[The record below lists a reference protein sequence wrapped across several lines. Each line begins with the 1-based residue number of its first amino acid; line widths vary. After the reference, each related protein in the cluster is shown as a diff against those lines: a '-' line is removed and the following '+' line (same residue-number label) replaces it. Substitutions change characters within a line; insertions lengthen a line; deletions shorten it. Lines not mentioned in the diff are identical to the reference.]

1 MMSRPFFFTHG
12 KIKRPPGAGQGVREK
27 FHKNNARPA
36 RRLLSIR
43 YDQARPGFKSDG
55 AARAECQIC
64 PKNLDSERGFGFVR
78 TGSDQGF
85 DQIGWPELCRQPKK
99 RLVTM
104 LKKYKN
110 NGGFDEMVDTKAG
123 VRGHYRKFFDSFGK
137 IKPKELDA
145 KREAVDTAFLRQ
157 GVTFNVYGDAQ
168 GAEKIFPFDLLPRI
182 IPDKEWEFLERGL
195 AQRIT
200 ALNLFLHDIYHEQK
214 ILKDYVIPEHYVMSG
229 HHFRREFVNFN
240 VPKDI
245 YIHVCGTDL
254 IRDHDGN
261 YLVLEDNGRCPS
273 GVSYVLENRRA
284 LKRAFPAMF
293 ESIGVRP
300 VDNYPQELLKMLK
313 YIAPTGVGDPT
324 VVLLTPGVY
333 NSAYFEHTY
342 LARQMG
348 IEIVEGRDLFVRD
361 QRVFMRTTKGLQ
373 PVHVVYRR
381 IDDDFLDPTVFRRD
395 SMLGVPGIVN
405 AYRAGNVSLANSIGT
420 GIADDKVMYYFVP
433 RMIKYYLDQEP
444 ILPNVP
450 TYLASEESDRKYI
463 LEHLPEL
470 VVKAANESGGYG
482 MLMGP
487 KATKEEIEK
496 FRKQIIAEPRNY
508 IAQPMIY
515 LSQHPTYCEGK
526 FEGRHIDLRPFVL
539 SGERVSIIPGGLTR
553 VALRKGSL
561 VVNSSQGGGSKDTW
575 VLYGDK

>member
-1 MMSRPFFFTHG
+1 MQKAVSSQMRCSTV
-12 KIKRPPGAGQGVREK
+12 QGRHPQIPLPEISQIVRE
-27 FHKNNARPA
+27 H
-36 RRLLSIR
+36 
-43 YDQARPGFKSDG
+43 QALRIQY
-55 AARAECQIC
+55 A
-64 PKNLDSERGFGFVR
+64 
-78 TGSDQGF
+78 
-85 DQIGWPELCRQPKK
+85 WRQ
-99 RLVTM
+99 
-104 LKKYKN
+104 
-110 NGGFDEMVDTKAG
+110 
-123 VRGHYRKFFDSFGK
+123 
-137 IKPKELDA
+137 
-145 KREAVDTAFLRQ
+145 AVDKAFLRQ
-157 GVTFNVYGDAQ
+157 GITFNVYGDAA

-182 IPDKEWEFLERGL
+182 IPAEEWAHIERGL
-195 AQRIT
+195 AQRIQ

-214 ILKDYVIPEHYVMSG
+214 ILKDRVIPEFYVLSG
-229 HHFRREFVNFN
+229 RHFRREFVNFS

-254 IRDHDGN
+254 IRGAKDGN

-273 GVSYVLENRRA
+273 GVSYLLENRRA
-284 LKRAFPAMF
+284 MKRSFPGMF

-300 VDNYPQELLKMLK
+300 VENYPHELLKCLK
-313 YIAPTGVGDPT
+313 YIAPAGVADPT
-324 VVLLTPGVY
+324 VVLLTPGAY

-361 QRVFMRTTKGLQ
+361 HRVFMRTTKGLQ
-373 PVHVVYRR
+373 PVHVIYRR
-381 IDDDFLDPTVFRRD
+381 IDDDFIDPTVFRKD
-395 SMLGVPGIVN
+395 SMLGVPGLVH

-433 RMIKYYLDQEP
+433 RMIKYYLDQDP

-450 TYLASEESDRKYI
+450 TYLASEETDRKYI

-487 KATKEEIEK
+487 KATHEEIAQ
-496 FRKQIIAEPRNY
+496 FRERIIADPRNY
-508 IAQPMIY
+508 IAQPMIF
-515 LSQHPTYCEGK
+515 LSQHPTYCDGK
-526 FEGRHIDLRPFVL
+526 FEGRHIDLRPYII
-539 SGERVSIIPGGLTR
+539 SGEKITIVPSGLTR

-575 VLYGDK
+575 VLYGDE

>member
-1 MMSRPFFFTHG
+1 
-12 KIKRPPGAGQGVREK
+12 
-27 FHKNNARPA
+27 
-36 RRLLSIR
+36 
-43 YDQARPGFKSDG
+43 
-55 AARAECQIC
+55 
-64 PKNLDSERGFGFVR
+64 
-78 TGSDQGF
+78 
-85 DQIGWPELCRQPKK
+85 
-99 RLVTM
+99 M
-104 LKKYKN
+104 LKKYKV
-110 NGGFDEMVDTKAG
+110 NGGFDEMLCAKTGIRD
-123 VRGHYRKFFDSFGK
+123 HYRKFHKTFEKMRPDEF
-137 IKPKELDA
+137 DA
-145 KREAVDTAFLRQ
+145 KREAVDAAFMRQ
-157 GVTFNVYGDAQ
+157 GITFNVYGDAQ

-182 IPDKEWEFLERGL
+182 IPAKEWEFLERGL

-214 ILKDYVIPEHYVMSG
+214 ILKDGVIPEFYVLSAR
-229 HHFRREFVNFN
+229 HFRREFVNFN

-245 YIHVCGTDL
+245 YIHICGTDL
-254 IRDHDGN
+254 IRDKDGN

-284 LKRAFPAMF
+284 MKRTFPSMF
-293 ESIGVRP
+293 EGIGVRP
-300 VDNYPQELLKMLK
+300 VENYAQELLKSLK
-313 YIAPTGVGDPT
+313 YIAPAGVADPT
-324 VVLLTPGVY
+324 VVLLTPGAY

-348 IEIVEGRDLFVRD
+348 IEIVEGRDLFIRD
-361 QRVFMRTTKGLQ
+361 SRVFMRTTKGLQ
-373 PVHVVYRR
+373 PVHVIYRR
-381 IDDDFLDPTVFRRD
+381 IDDDFIDPTVFRRD
-395 SMLGVPGIVN
+395 SMLGVAGLIN

-433 RMIKYYLDQEP
+433 RMIKYYLDQDP

-450 TYLASEESDRKYI
+450 TYLASEKDDMKYI
-463 LEHLPEL
+463 QEHLPEL

-487 KATKEEIEK
+487 KASKAEIEK
-496 FRKQIIAEPRNY
+496 FRKLVIAEPRNY

-515 LSQHPTYCEGK
+515 LSQHPTFCEGK
-526 FEGRHIDLRPFVL
+526 FEGRHIDLRPFIL

-575 VLYGDK
+575 VLYGDE